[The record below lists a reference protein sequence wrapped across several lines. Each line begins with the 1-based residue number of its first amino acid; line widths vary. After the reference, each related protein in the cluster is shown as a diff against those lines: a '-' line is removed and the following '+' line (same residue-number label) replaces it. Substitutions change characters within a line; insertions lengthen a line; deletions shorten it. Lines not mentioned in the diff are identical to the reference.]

1 VTAEAD
7 TPLAPLSRDLA
18 RAENARFD
26 VIVVGGGIHGACLLY
41 EASRRGLSGLLVE
54 QGDFGGATSWNS
66 MRILH
71 GGFRYLQSLDL
82 PRYIESVRARRWFLR
97 MFPGMVEPLSC
108 VMPLYG
114 EGLKR
119 PMAFRAGVMMNRM
132 LIGFEGRQPGELK
145 LHAGAVLSPSDVVQ
159 DWQQVQTTGLRGG
172 GMWADARML
181 CPERYLVHLL
191 RIAAGRGSMAL
202 NYVRAE
208 SLVTESNSV
217 RGIEAVDTETTR
229 SLRFSGDLVINAAG
243 PQCRLLS
250 EKFAALRPELFMPV
264 RAFNLVLNR
273 APVSESA
280 MAISTRRAGAQTYFM
295 VPWGDRLVVGTP
307 QIACEAG
314 DLDPRPTKVNVE
326 AFLAELNEAA
336 LGLEASLG
344 DVHSVWS
351 GLVPAEF
358 AGATATSDRARIVEH
373 GRDGG
378 PEGLISVS
386 GVKYTTAPMLA
397 RKVIERIPGPPM
409 APFPDMP
416 NWSGDHDIPG
426 YGGNLARLGAIARDE
441 SVVHADDLVFR
452 RTGLWQDS
460 EGGMEA
466 IGSIASSLGW
476 DGERIEAERI
486 RLEGSLRTLA
496 RPWDRDGAGD

>member
-1 VTAEAD
+1 MTAEAD
-7 TPLAPLSRDLA
+7 TPLAPLTRDLD

-97 MFPGMVEPLSC
+97 MFPGMVEPQSC

-119 PMAFRAGVMMNRM
+119 PETFRAAVLMNRG

-145 LHAGAVLSPSDVVQ
+145 LHAGAVLSASDVVQ
-159 DWQQVQTTGLRGG
+159 DWQQVPTSGLRGG
-172 GMWADARML
+172 GLWADARML

-191 RIAAGRGSMAL
+191 RVAAGRGSMAI
-202 NYVRAE
+202 NYVRAQ

-217 RGIEAVDTETTR
+217 RGIEAVDTETGR
-229 SLRFSGDLVINAAG
+229 SLRLSGDLVINAAG
-243 PQCRLLS
+243 PQCRALS
-250 EKFAALRPELFMPV
+250 ESFGALRPELFIPV
-264 RAFNLVLNR
+264 RAFNLVINR
-273 APVSESA
+273 APVSVSA
-280 MAISTRRAGAQTYFM
+280 IAVSTRQAGAQTYFM
-295 VPWGDRLVVGTP
+295 VPWGDRIVVGTP
-307 QIACEAG
+307 QIAC
-314 DLDPRPTKVNVE
+314 DVDDFDPKPTRAQVE

-336 LGLEASLG
+336 PGLEATLG

-351 GLVPAEF
+351 GLVPAPF
-358 AGATATSDRARIVEH
+358 AGATVTSDRARIVEH
-373 GRDGG
+373 GRIGG

-397 RKVIERIPGPPM
+397 RRVIERIPGPPM
-409 APFPDMP
+409 APFPDVP
-416 NWSGDHDIPG
+416 NWSGVHDIPG
-426 YGGNLARLGAIARDE
+426 YGGDLSRLVTIARDE
-441 SVVHADDLVFR
+441 AVVHADDLMFR

-460 EGGMEA
+460 GSAMEA
-466 IGSIASSLGW
+466 LDSMASSLGW
-476 DGERIEAERI
+476 DASRMETERHRLAE
-486 RLEGSLRTLA
+486 SLRTLA
-496 RPWDRDGAGD
+496 RPWDRDGAGN

>member
-1 VTAEAD
+1 
-7 TPLAPLSRDLA
+7 
-18 RAENARFD
+18 
-26 VIVVGGGIHGACLLY
+26 
-41 EASRRGLSGLLVE
+41 
-54 QGDFGGATSWNS
+54 
-66 MRILH
+66 
-71 GGFRYLQSLDL
+71 
-82 PRYIESVRARRWFLR
+82 
-97 MFPGMVEPLSC
+97 
-108 VMPLYG
+108 
-114 EGLKR
+114 
-119 PMAFRAGVMMNRM
+119 
-132 LIGFEGRQPGELK
+132 
-145 LHAGAVLSPSDVVQ
+145 
-159 DWQQVQTTGLRGG
+159 
-172 GMWADARML
+172 MWADARML

>member
-1 VTAEAD
+1 MTAEAG
-7 TPLAPLSRDLA
+7 TPLAPLTRDLA
-18 RAENARFD
+18 RAESARFD
-26 VIVVGGGIHGACLLY
+26 LIVVGGGIHGACLLY

-54 QGDFGGATSWNS
+54 QDDFGGATSWNS

-71 GGFRYLQSLDL
+71 GGFRYLQSFDL

-119 PMAFRAGVMMNRM
+119 PEAFRAAVLMNRM
-132 LIGFEGRQPGELK
+132 LLGFEGRQPGELK
-145 LHAGAVLSPSDVVQ
+145 LHAGAVLSPSDIVQ
-159 DWQQVQTTGLRGG
+159 DWQQVPTSGLRGG

-191 RIAAGRGSMAL
+191 RVAVGRGSMAL

-208 SLVTESNSV
+208 SLIVESNSV
-217 RGIEAVDTETTR
+217 RGIEAVDTETGR

-243 PQCRLLS
+243 PQCRVLS
-250 EKFAALRPELFMPV
+250 ESFNAPQPDLFMPV

-273 APVSESA
+273 VPVSKSA
-280 MAISTRRAGAQTYFM
+280 IAISTRNAGAQTYFM
-295 VPWGDRLVVGTP
+295 VPWGDRLIVGTP
-307 QIACEAG
+307 QIAC
-314 DLDPRPTKVNVE
+314 DPDDFDPRPTKANVE
-326 AFLAELNEAA
+326 MFLADLNEAA
-336 LGLEASLG
+336 PGLDVSLG

-351 GLVPAEF
+351 GLVPAPF
-358 AGATATSDRARIVEH
+358 AGATETTDRAKIVEH
-373 GRDGG
+373 GRNGG
-378 PEGLISVS
+378 PDGLISVS

-397 RKVIERIPGPPM
+397 RRVIERIPGPPM
-409 APFPDMP
+409 APFPDAP

-426 YGGNLARLGAIARDE
+426 YGGNMDRLRIIARDE
-441 SVVHADDLVFR
+441 SVIHADDLVFR
-452 RTGLWQDS
+452 RSGLWQDS
-460 EGGMEA
+460 CIAMEA
-466 IGSIASSLGW
+466 LGSMASSLGW
-476 DGERIEAERI
+476 DHAQLASERN
-486 RLEGSLRTLA
+486 RLAGSLRTLA